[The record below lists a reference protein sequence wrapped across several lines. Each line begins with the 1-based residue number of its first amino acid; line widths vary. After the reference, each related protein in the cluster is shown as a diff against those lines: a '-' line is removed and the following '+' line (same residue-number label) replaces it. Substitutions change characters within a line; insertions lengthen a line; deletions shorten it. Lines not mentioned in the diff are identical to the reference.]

1 MTTKKAGA
9 MTTRRIL
16 TLHAPVGK
24 TVLDDVLSSLEH
36 ALVEVGAEKVWI
48 DPAST
53 ADLTVLADFPE
64 SAGNVNGEVPA
75 PRAVDEDGLPRAR
88 GRG

>member
-1 MTTKKAGA
+1 MP
-9 MTTRRIL
+9 TRRIL

-24 TVLDDVLSSLEH
+24 QVLDDVLSSLEH
-36 ALVEVGAEKVWI
+36 ALAEGGVEKVWI

-64 SAGNVNGEVPA
+64 PPADGQVPPPRGVDEGGEVRQVPPA
-75 PRAVDEDGLPRAR
+75 R
-88 GRG
+88 